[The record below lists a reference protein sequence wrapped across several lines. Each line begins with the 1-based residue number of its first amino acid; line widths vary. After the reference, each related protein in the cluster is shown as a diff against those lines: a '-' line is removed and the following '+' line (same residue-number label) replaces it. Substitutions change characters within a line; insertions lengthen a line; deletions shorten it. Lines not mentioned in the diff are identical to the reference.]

1 MKLIK
6 KRLKK
11 TGLPPGTLTIADDK
25 IPQKSK
31 ITVFH
36 YNENNIEEKTLD
48 NFSSD
53 EFNTIESLY
62 WVNVDGLSDIQSIQ
76 TIGTVFGIHILSLE
90 DILNTNQRP
99 KCEDYD
105 DYIFLV
111 LKMIIYNETQ
121 KEIDIEQVSF
131 IITENAALTFQ
142 EKTGDVFNPI
152 RERLRKGKGRIRKR
166 KANYLV
172 YCLID
177 VIVDHYFEVLE
188 HIGEDIENLED
199 EIIENPAAETSS
211 KMHSLRRKVL
221 LLRRSIRPLR
231 EVINNLM
238 KLESSLIEDDTRL
251 FLRDLNDH
259 IIQIIESMETFRD
272 MLAGL
277 FDMYLSSSGNK
288 MNEIMK
294 VLTIISTIFIPLS
307 FIAGLY
313 GMNFKKMPEL
323 EFSFGYPIVICVMI
337 GIVLGFIAFFKR
349 KKWI

>member
-25 IPQKSK
+25 IPQRSK
-31 ITVFH
+31 ITVIH
-36 YNENNIEEKTLD
+36 YNETNFEEKTFD
-48 NFSSD
+48 NFSKD
-53 EFNTIESLY
+53 EFNTIEPLY
-62 WVNVDGLSDIQSIQ
+62 WVNVDGLRDIQLIQ
-76 TIGTVFGIHILSLE
+76 TIGTAFGIHILSLE

-105 DYIFLV
+105 EYIFLV
-111 LKMIIYNETQ
+111 LKMMTYNEAQ
-121 KEIDIEQVSF
+121 KEFDIEQISF
-131 IITENAALTFQ
+131 IITKDAALTFQ

-166 KANYLV
+166 KADYLV

-199 EIIENPAAETSS
+199 EVIQSPTPETSS
-211 KMHSLRRKVL
+211 RIHSLRRKVL
-221 LLRRSIRPLR
+221 LLRRSIWPLR

-259 IIQIIESMETFRD
+259 IVQIIESMETFRE
-272 MLAGL
+272 MLTGL

-323 EFSFGYPIVICVMI
+323 ELEFGYPIIICIMI
-337 GIVLGFIAFFKR
+337 GIVIGFIIFFKR

>member
-1 MKLIK
+1 
-6 KRLKK
+6 
-11 TGLPPGTLTIADDK
+11 
-25 IPQKSK
+25 
-31 ITVFH
+31 
-36 YNENNIEEKTLD
+36 
-48 NFSSD
+48 
-53 EFNTIESLY
+53 
-62 WVNVDGLSDIQSIQ
+62 
-76 TIGTVFGIHILSLE
+76 
-90 DILNTNQRP
+90 
-99 KCEDYD
+99 
-105 DYIFLV
+105 
-111 LKMIIYNETQ
+111 MIIYNETQ